1 MGGGLFV
8 GRREELARL
17 EGAIAVAR
25 SGRAQM
31 VLLAGEAGVGK
42 TTVATEIMR
51 RAAEAGARTATGR
64 AWEGAGAP
72 AFWLWREC
80 LRELGEEIALPR
92 AIVAGEDRFAAL
104 ESIAACVRALSRDTL
119 LVMLLDDVQ
128 WADVPSLLALKLL
141 MRSARSDRLCIVAT
155 VRAPDEAAPEVSSVI
170 ADIRREAVVLTMH
183 GLPRDDLAELA
194 RTCGIRDDQAIDV
207 IAQATS
213 GNALFAVELLGDH
226 DARRAL
232 EDGRPLPA
240 PRGVRDVLVRHL
252 ARLSDGD
259 QDVVAWAAVCG
270 EPIDVA
276 AIASASAFSSAQ
288 LASAVDV
295 ACREGVLSSGDGTL
309 RFAHALFRSAAY
321 DSVVQERR
329 ARMHEALARVLRE
342 RDPNGAASIR
352 HLLAA
357 DPSSSNAD
365 VARAALHA
373 ARAAIVRMSYEEAAD
388 LARKAAGIF
397 ERSGRRAD
405 LAMALASVA
414 EARVLGGNAE
424 GSIAD
429 AERALLVARDSG
441 DAVALAHAVLALGQR
456 RTLGTASRPLAAMLD
471 EALARLEAENN
482 EDRGL
487 LCAVEA
493 RLASALQPN
502 IDPPRAVETGRRAI
516 ARAREMGN
524 SEILA
529 RTMNAA
535 RPAFRM
541 LEPHDERAS
550 MDLETLA
557 LSERLGDEPLAAHA
571 MARVFWDALEA
582 GDATLAD
589 STLIAFEKLALKIRL
604 PHHELVA
611 RAARCVRELMQGH
624 FEAAEQH
631 LAHIDATRD
640 RWRPAVAAALPMDP
654 AMILRMS
661 LAAAR
666 REAFDYTALGTPG
679 EVPPESFAVFR
690 AFFDARAGRLEQ
702 ASAALRVIIQRIGT
716 AEWSYMMRIL
726 LGDACARTHATEY
739 ADHLY
744 ELCLPFEGRH
754 IVMTPFPAYDGAM
767 DRLLGAL
774 AHVRGDRNASLR
786 HYEAAIA
793 MEEKLGAAAFV
804 ARSRD
809 ERDALFGPASAR
821 ASVPAST
828 PSAARPTFVQQ
839 GDVWLVTFCD
849 ESTHVKDADGLR
861 YLAYLVAR
869 PDVGVAVVELFG
881 ERAGV
886 RGETAT
892 PSGDAGEVLDREA
905 IAAYRERARDL
916 RESLEDAEARND
928 MGAAERA
935 KTELSF
941 LEQELSRAV
950 GLGGRSRRAASDHER
965 IRVNVTTRIRKI
977 IDKLGEQ
984 APLLARHLKAS
995 IRTGSTCSYQ
1005 PP

>member
-1 MGGGLFV
+1 
-8 GRREELARL
+8 
-17 EGAIAVAR
+17 
-25 SGRAQM
+25 
-31 VLLAGEAGVGK
+31 
-42 TTVATEIMR
+42 
-51 RAAEAGARTATGR
+51 
-64 AWEGAGAP
+64 
-72 AFWLWREC
+72 
-80 LRELGEEIALPR
+80 
-92 AIVAGEDRFAAL
+92 
-104 ESIAACVRALSRDTL
+104 
-119 LVMLLDDVQ
+119 
-128 WADVPSLLALKLL
+128 
-141 MRSARSDRLCIVAT
+141 VAT
-155 VRAPDEAAPEVSSVI
+155 VRAPDEAAPEVGSAI
-170 ADIRREAVVLTMH
+170 ADIRREAVVLTMQ
-183 GLPRDDLAELA
+183 GLLRDDLAELA
-194 RTCGIRDDQAIDV
+194 RARGIQDDLSIDV
-207 IAQATS
+207 IAHATS

-232 EDGRPLPA
+232 EEGRPVPA

-252 ARLSDGD
+252 ARLGEGD

-276 AIASASAFSSAQ
+276 AIASASALSSARV
-288 LASAVDV
+288 ASAVDI

-321 DSVVQERR
+321 DALAQERR
-329 ARMHEALARVLRE
+329 AHMHEALARVLRE

-365 VARAALHA
+365 VARAALGA
-373 ARAAIVRMSYEEAAD
+373 ARAAIARMSYEEAAD
-388 LARKAAGIF
+388 LARKAAGIY

-405 LAMALASVA
+405 LAMALASIA

-429 AERALLVARDSG
+429 AERALLVARESG
-441 DAVALAHAVLALGQR
+441 DAVAFAHAVLALGQR

-482 EDRGL
+482 EDRAL
-487 LCAVEA
+487 RCAVEA

-516 ARAREMGN
+516 ARARATG
-524 SEILA
+524 STEILA
-529 RTMNAA
+529 RTIHAA

-541 LEPHDERAS
+541 LEPSDERAS
-550 MDLETLA
+550 MDLEMLA
-557 LSERLGDEPLAAHA
+557 LSERLGDEPLMAHA

-589 STLIAFEKLALKIRL
+589 ETLTAFEKLALKLRL
-604 PHHELVA
+604 PHHEVVA
-611 RAARCVRELMQGH
+611 RSARCVRELMQGH
-624 FEAAEQH
+624 FEVADQH
-631 LAHIDATRD
+631 LAHIDATRE
-640 RWRPAVAAALPMDP
+640 RWRPAMAAALPIDP
-654 AMILRMS
+654 VLILRMS
-661 LAAAR
+661 RAAAR
-666 REAFDYTALGTPG
+666 REAFDHTVGPG
-679 EVPPESFAVFR
+679 EVASEAHAVFKV
-690 AFFDARAGRLEQ
+690 FFDARAGRLEQ
-702 ASAALRVIIQRIGT
+702 ATAALRVIIQPIGT
-716 AEWSYMMRIL
+716 AEWSYMHRIL
-726 LGDACARTHATEY
+726 LGDACGRTHAREY
-739 ADHLY
+739 AGRLY

-754 IVMTPFPAYDGAM
+754 IVMTPFPSYDGAM

-774 AHVRGDRNASLR
+774 ANVRGDRPAALR
-786 HYEAAIA
+786 HYDAAIA
-793 MEEKLGAAAFV
+793 MEEKLGAAPFA

-809 ERDALFGPASAR
+809 ERDALAPASPRTSAT
-821 ASVPAST
+821 APA
-828 PSAARPTFVQQ
+828 PSAARPTFLQQ
-839 GDVWLVTFCD
+839 GDVWLVAVCD
-849 ESTHVKDADGLR
+849 ESTHMKDADGLR

-881 ERAGV
+881 ERAGAQ
-886 RGETAT
+886 GEAST

-916 RESLEDAEARND
+916 REALEDAEARND
-928 MGAAERA
+928 RGAAERA
-935 KTELSF
+935 KEELAF

-950 GLGGRSRRAASDHER
+950 GLGGRARRAASDHER

-977 IDKLGEQ
+977 IDKLSEQ
-984 APLLARHLKAS
+984 APLLGRHLKAS